1 MNSQPKI
8 SPLISYYGGKQRIA
22 SKIVERIRQIP
33 HTVYA
38 EPFAGGLAVLF
49 AKGKPAVTNISHYRE
64 AVNDHDDRL
73 ITLYRVARTQPDELQ
88 RWIDLTP
95 YSQSEHTRAK
105 QWLKE
110 PGHTEL
116 ELAWAYYVSIQMS
129 FSNDLGCGWRTGVM
143 TRNQAATWSNKQQR
157 LPEAMERLR
166 SVHIACE
173 DAIRFIQRWDSPQT
187 LFYCDPP
194 YPGANQGHYGGYTLE
209 DWQRLCDALDNC
221 QGSYILSN
229 YDQPTSPQSAHQRV
243 EIRAV
248 ASAQKV
254 KRDRTRKVE
263 QANNERVEVLWIC
276 DRSANVRADLAPVL
290 QRIAQA
296 QEVTYELAA

>member
-1 MNSQPKI
+1 MSEK
-8 SPLISYYGGKQRIA
+8 PLISYYGGKQKIA

-49 AKGKPAVTNISHYRE
+49 AKGKPAVTNTNHYRE
-64 AVNDHDDRL
+64 AVNDHDERL

-129 FSNDLGCGWRTGVM
+129 FANRCGSSWRTSVM
-143 TRNQAATWSNKQQR
+143 SKNQAATWSNKQQR

-194 YPGANQGHYGGYTLE
+194 YPGTDQGHYDGYTLE

-221 QGSYILSN
+221 QGSYVLSN
-229 YDQPTSPQSAHQRV
+229 YDQPTSPQSARQRV

-248 ASAQKV
+248 SSAQKV
-254 KRDRTRKVE
+254 NRDRTRMAE
-263 QANNERVEVLWIC
+263 RTNNERVEVLWIC
-276 DRSANVRADLAPVL
+276 DRSASIRADLAPAL
-290 QRIAQA
+290 QRIART
-296 QEVTYELAA
+296 QEVPIAA